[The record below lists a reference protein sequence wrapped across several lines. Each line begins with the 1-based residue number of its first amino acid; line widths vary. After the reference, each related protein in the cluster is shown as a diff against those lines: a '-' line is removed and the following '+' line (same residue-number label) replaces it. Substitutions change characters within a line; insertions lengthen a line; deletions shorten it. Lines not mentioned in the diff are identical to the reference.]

1 MLHTHALAD
10 PKHCGVGWLGKHVGL
25 VSFGISWG
33 HGAGWKREAG
43 LGILFGCATQAI
55 SLCPRWGKFLS
66 PRKEMSRL
74 EAQKGR
80 KTDGASIRN
89 ALEWGHSS
97 GPSRNPFILGIL
109 TKGLCPR
116 HV

>member
-1 MLHTHALAD
+1 MLWDTLER
-10 PKHCGVGWLGKHVGL
+10 W
-25 VSFGISWG
+25 SRE
-33 HGAGWKREAG
+33 REAG
-43 LGILFGCATQAI
+43 LGIFFGRITQAI
-55 SLCPRWGKFLS
+55 SLCPRWGKPLT
-66 PRKEMSRL
+66 PGKEMSRL

-80 KTDGASIRN
+80 KTDEASIRN

-97 GPSRNPFILGIL
+97 GPSRKPFILGIL

>member
-1 MLHTHALAD
+1 
-10 PKHCGVGWLGKHVGL
+10 
-25 VSFGISWG
+25 
-33 HGAGWKREAG
+33 
-43 LGILFGCATQAI
+43 
-55 SLCPRWGKFLS
+55 
-66 PRKEMSRL
+66 MSRL

-80 KTDGASIRN
+80 KTDEASIRN